1 MPDAAFRPAFR
12 PQAIKIFKLPAR
24 NNARVSFAADETE
37 RTVHTLAIAACCI
50 STGYVYFHACLIRRR
65 KKITGC
71 QRMDNNP
78 HPDTIP
84 NENERITYSTDQ
96 TFRSSNP
103 VC

>member
-1 MPDAAFRPAFR
+1 MIIEMSDAAFRPAFR

-65 KKITGC
+65 KKITAGSLLIYNA
-71 QRMDNNP
+71 MLIAAIALKP
-78 HPDTIP
+78 
-84 NENERITYSTDQ
+84 
-96 TFRSSNP
+96 SS
-103 VC
+103 